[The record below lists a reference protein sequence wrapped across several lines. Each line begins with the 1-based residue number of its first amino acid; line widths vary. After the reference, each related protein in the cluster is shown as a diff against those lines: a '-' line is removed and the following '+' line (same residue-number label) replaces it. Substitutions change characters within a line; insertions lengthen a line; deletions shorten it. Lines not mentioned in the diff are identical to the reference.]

1 MPETPLSLSR
11 LAGAIGLTEH
21 QLLALVA
28 SCGTEVPDP
37 TLVALTVEEAAR
49 RLGVGRTTMYA
60 LVASGE
66 VPSVTIGRLRRV
78 PAEALKE
85 YVAARTQAAP
95 STVALAA

>member
-1 MPETPLSLSR
+1 MPETPLELARVAHALGTTEQVLLR
-11 LAGAIGLTEH
+11 LIADQSSA
-21 QLLALVA
+21 A
-28 SCGTEVPDP
+28 DP

-66 VPSVTIGRLRRV
+66 VSSVTIGRLRRV
-78 PAEALKE
+78 PAEALKK
-85 YVAARTQAAP
+85 YVASRTQAAA